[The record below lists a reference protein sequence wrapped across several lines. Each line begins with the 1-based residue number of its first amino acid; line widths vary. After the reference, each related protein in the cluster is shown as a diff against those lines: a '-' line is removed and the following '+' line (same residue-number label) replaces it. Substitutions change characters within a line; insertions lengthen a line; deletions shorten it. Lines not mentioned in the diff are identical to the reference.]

1 MLSRFKASFNPPSLD
16 TVTLIYGVSR
26 EERFVDLRDL
36 ARILCLEDAVIRARL
51 SSDPLCRGVHHF
63 TDTETGRKVAV
74 LRLDHAQMF
83 LCSLHPS
90 RIKDTERLYYYQ
102 LRFRTD
108 AERVLDHLQPKDSA
122 ADTPATV
129 PHRNRMFPD
138 PGIVP
143 AKDTRHAISQLVR
156 SYCRRE
162 RVSYETAWRDLYR
175 DVKYRPPYV
184 DLNARA
190 ENQGKERLDIA
201 EEMGIMEKVYA
212 IAYDLF
218 AGHGRTCGAVQ

>member
-36 ARILCLEDAVIRARL
+36 ARILCLEDAVIKARL
-51 SSDPLCRGVHHF
+51 SSDPLSRGVHHF
-63 TDTETGRKVAV
+63 TDTETGRKVVV
-74 LRLDHAQMF
+74 LRLDHAQIF

-90 RIKDTERLYYYQ
+90 RVKDTERLYYYQ

-108 AERVLDHLQPKDSA
+108 AERVLDHLQPKESVT
-122 ADTPATV
+122 DTPATA
-129 PHRNRMFPD
+129 PHRTRMFPD

-143 AKDTRHAISQLVR
+143 AKDTRKAVSQLLR
-156 SYCRRE
+156 SYCRAVDIPHE
-162 RVSYETAWRDLYR
+162 SAWRDLYR
-175 DVKYRPPYV
+175 EVKYRLSI
-184 DLNARA
+184 DLVSRA

-218 AGHGRTCGAVQ
+218 AARNTARISAVQ